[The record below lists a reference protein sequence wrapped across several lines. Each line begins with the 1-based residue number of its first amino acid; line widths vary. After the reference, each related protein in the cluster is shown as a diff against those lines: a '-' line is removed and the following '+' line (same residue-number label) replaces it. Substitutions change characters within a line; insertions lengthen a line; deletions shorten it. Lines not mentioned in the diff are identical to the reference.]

1 MTGVYIDV
9 ETGGLDPN
17 SHAITEVAAVAF
29 DLAKGEQEQLL
40 GIVPADGEPSIL
52 GVYKTW
58 VHPAPWLGISIES
71 MKLQGVTLG
80 RLNDA
85 PQENIVYDNLI
96 EFIKKYLGTDPSNW
110 NGRIWA
116 HNADFDHKF
125 LRAMEIRSK
134 SPKFLDYIG
143 DRCNWSCTKKL
154 WATLRFMEVHNVSRT
169 NLIDIT
175 EYYQIE
181 NPNPHGAENDAL
193 MGILALGKMLNDLFE
208 TYIRRV
214 I

>member
-1 MTGVYIDV
+1 MTGVYLDV

-17 SHAITEVAAVAF
+17 SHAITQVSAVAF
-29 DLAKGEQEQLL
+29 DICKDEQEQLL
-40 GIVPADGEPSIL
+40 GIVAADGTASIL
-52 GVYKTW
+52 GVFKTW
-58 VHPAPWLGISIES
+58 VHPAPWMGISIES

-80 RLNDA
+80 QLNDA
-85 PQENIVYDNLI
+85 PGESIVYDNLI

-116 HNADFDHKF
+116 HSAEFDHGF
-125 LRAMEIRSK
+125 LRAMELRVK
-134 SPKFLDYIG
+134 SPNFMDYFG

-154 WATLRFMEVHNVSRT
+154 WATLRFLEVHNVART

>member
-17 SHAITEVAAVAF
+17 SHAITQVSAVAF
-29 DLAKGEQEQLL
+29 DICKDEQEQLL
-40 GIVPADGEPSIL
+40 GIVAADGTASIL
-52 GVYKTW
+52 GVFKTW
-58 VHPAPWLGISIES
+58 VHPAPWMGISIES

-80 RLNDA
+80 QLNDA
-85 PQENIVYDNLI
+85 PGESIVYDNLI

-116 HNADFDHKF
+116 HSAEFDHGF
-125 LRAMEIRSK
+125 LRAMELRVK
-134 SPKFLDYIG
+134 SPNFMDYFG

-154 WATLRFMEVHNVSRT
+154 WATLRFLGIHNVAKT
-169 NLIDIT
+169 HLKDIACYYDID
-175 EYYQIE
+175 
-181 NPNPHGAENDAL
+181 NSNHHDAESDAL
-193 MGILALGKMLNDLFE
+193 TGIQILGRMLNDLFE